1 MYINKKTKKVLIFVG
16 IVVLVALILPLVV
29 NLNTDDD
36 YSKVRTDWSVGI
48 IDENGNFDGE
58 SKHAMVSELIEIEG
72 GFKVVPDYTAG
83 ITYDVVLFDEDG
95 NYKDTF
101 RAGVKQTLVQDA
113 DSLEAKYI
121 RVIIYPDDEDINWAE
136 KLVYAGDIEIFTK
149 EVSTTAA
156 E

>member
-1 MYINKKTKKVLIFVG
+1 MYISKKTKNVLIFVG
-16 IVVLVALILPLVV
+16 IIVLIALVLPLLF
-29 NLNTDDD
+29 NINSDDD
-36 YSKVRTDWSVGI
+36 YTKARTDWSVGI

-101 RAGVKQTLVQDA
+101 RAGVKQTLVHDA
-113 DSLEAKYI
+113 DSLEATYI
-121 RVIIYPDDEDINWAE
+121 RVIVYPDDEDIKWVE
-136 KLVYAGDIEIFTK
+136 KFVYAGKIEIFTK
-149 EVSTTAA
+149 AA
-156 E
+156 DSDVE